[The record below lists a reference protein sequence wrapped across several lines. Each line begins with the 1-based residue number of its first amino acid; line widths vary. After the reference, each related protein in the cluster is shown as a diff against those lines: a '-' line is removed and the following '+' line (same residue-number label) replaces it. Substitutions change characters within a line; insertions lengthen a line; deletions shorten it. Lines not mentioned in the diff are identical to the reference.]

1 MSADTNFAIG
11 LGEGHNW
18 TVECRGYTSV
28 ASGASLGTG
37 NPGGDSA
44 TSLFGG
50 LLGRA
55 RDCAPTLGF
64 MGDQFEAI
72 DDKLAAWMTSQ
83 PMFFVSTAPL
93 DPQGLVN
100 CSPKGLAG
108 TFAVLGPL
116 QVAYLDLTGSGIE
129 TIAHLR
135 ENGRMVI
142 MFCAFDG
149 RPRIVRLHGRGNVLL
164 PGEPSFVELADR
176 FSRHEGVRSI
186 IVLDVARLADSCGY
200 AVPRMTYEADRD
212 VLDLDH
218 HKRGAQGLAEF
229 RAEWNAMSLDGLPGL
244 D

>member
-1 MSADTNFAIG
+1 M
-11 LGEGHNW
+11 
-18 TVECRGYTSV
+18 
-28 ASGASLGTG
+28 ASLIREA
-37 NPGGDSA
+37 SV
-44 TSLFGG
+44 
-50 LLGRA
+50 GREA
-55 RDCAPTLGF
+55 DRLRWGF

-93 DPQGLVN
+93 DPRGLVN

-135 ENGRMVI
+135 ENGRMVM

-149 RPRIVRLHGRGNVLL
+149 RPRIVRLHGRGSVLL
-164 PGEPSFVELADR
+164 PAEPSFVELAGR
-176 FSRHEGVRSI
+176 FSGHEGVRSI

-218 HKRGAQGLAEF
+218 RKRGAQGLAEF

>member
-1 MSADTNFAIG
+1 MCRDVGANAPAP
-11 LGEGHNW
+11 LGRRRRTQAPRHRPHS
-18 TVECRGYTSV
+18 T
-28 ASGASLGTG
+28 SGADGRVPSLA
-37 NPGGDSA
+37 GDS
-44 TSLFGG
+44 GG
-50 LLGRA
+50 REGEPLRW
-55 RDCAPTLGF
+55 GF
-64 MGDQFEAI
+64 MGDQLEAI

-149 RPRIVRLHGRGNVLL
+149 RPRIVRLHGRGSVLL
-164 PGEPSFVELADR
+164 PGEPSFVELAGR
-176 FSRHEGVRSI
+176 FSGHEGVRSI

-218 HKRGAQGLAEF
+218 RKRGAQGLAEF
-229 RAEWNAMSLDGLPGL
+229 RAEWNATSLDGLPGL